1 MNDIEKQLNE
11 EKRRLSTITAP
22 EELEARLK
30 KALHSAPPKRLKCSP
45 LLKLAIISLIFIVAT
60 GYQFNALAYY
70 GKKLFGFDEVMSW
83 TLKELNDKG
92 IGQVIEKKTA
102 LDDGT
107 DLTINGVITD
117 SNQLVMYY
125 TLSNQNGLDD
135 DTSDL
140 FQPSAIT
147 GFLTDSNVESNIF
160 MLSDDGTEIKGTMS
174 FEPVSPFSKKL
185 TLHYW
190 DMNKEQMKEKTISFP
205 YKPNKAMQ
213 VELKQKINKTIK
225 VDKGT
230 ISFDSITASPTLTV
244 IKGKMNVENF
254 DRVHTSLDGIELIAN
269 GSPVQMVGGG
279 YQSALIGSKF
289 DVRFEALPKKLD
301 SLELV
306 VKHFAGYKILGE
318 KIKLDSSKNEP
329 VTIGGKEMF
338 IQEVKL
344 TSEGLEITIA
354 TDDDVMLDGV
364 SIETKSGNVPLST
377 TMNQTEAEQED
388 GSIMKVRTLLFK
400 SKTEPESLLIEG
412 MHYMKRYDQKIEI
425 PVK

>member
-30 KALHSAPPKRLKCSP
+30 KALHSAPPKRLKRSP

-70 GKKLFGFDEVMSW
+70 GKKLLGFDEVMSG

-92 IGQVIEKKTA
+92 MGQVIEKKTA

-107 DLTINGVITD
+107 DFTINGIITD

-125 TLSNQNGLDD
+125 TLSNQKGLDD

-147 GFLTDSNVESNIF
+147 GFLTDSNVESNTF
-160 MLSDDGTEIKGTMS
+160 MLSYDGTEIKGTMS

-190 DMNKEQMKEKTISFP
+190 DMNKEQMKEKSISFP

-279 YQSALIGSKF
+279 YQSALLGSKF

-329 VTIGGKEMF
+329 VTIGGKEMI